1 MPNARHQGRFA
12 YAASIASMLAVLGL
26 TNQTSPGIAQVSA
39 NVRITCQEVSA
50 VGDCESKTPEEDNNR
65 GDCAEINALGS
76 CENQEQVEDP
86 PHTMAR

>member
-1 MPNARHQGRFA
+1 MANARHQGRFA

-26 TNQTSPGIAQVSA
+26 TSQTSPGIPQVSA

-86 PHTMAR
+86 PHAMAR

>member
-1 MPNARHQGRFA
+1 MANARHQGRFA

-26 TNQTSPGIAQVSA
+26 TSQTSPEIHQVSA